1 MSEYTPTTALVR
13 HNYGAYGA
21 PAVDFDRWLAEV
33 RAAVLE
39 EAADALVKL
48 TPYGMELLPDG
59 REDKQAAAYVEG
71 VHTSHDFLRAR
82 ATQIREEG
90 RA

>member
-1 MSEYTPTTALVR
+1 MSSRRRLPWCGTTTGLTELRVKE
-13 HNYGAYGA
+13 
-21 PAVDFDRWLAEV
+21 FDRWLAEV
-33 RAAVLE
+33 SATVLE

-71 VHTSHDFLRAR
+71 VHTSHDWLRAR